1 MCFHPKMR
9 DWSGPQTPQEGER
22 SFTLREGT
30 LGGVGLMGRRESP
43 LGLNV
48 SLRSRHAKKKSEK
61 GCSTCVH
68 DFPAAKEAPK
78 PASLWREGGRQSLG
92 GGASDGHL
100 NHARAPFLDWDK
112 EGARLSRCLVS
123 FICESRGR
131 GRIIGKDSCCCLASS
146 KAPSWKAVLVFF
158 YGFLLTCP
166 FYSIP
171 SLDDQLDRPRFFL
184 LSFLV
189 LS

>member
-1 MCFHPKMR
+1 MFR
-9 DWSGPQTPQEGER
+9 IIQ
-22 SFTLREGT
+22 GT
-30 LGGVGLMGRRESP
+30 LKK
-43 LGLNV
+43 
-48 SLRSRHAKKKSEK
+48 SLRKDARLACTTSQLPRKPLNQFLFGSKVQAVLGWGSERWVPE
-61 GCSTCVH
+61 S
-68 DFPAAKEAPK
+68 
-78 PASLWREGGRQSLG
+78 
-92 GGASDGHL
+92 
-100 NHARAPFLDWDK
+100 RAPFLDWDK
-112 EGARLSRCLVS
+112 EGSRLSSCLVS

-158 YGFLLTCP
+158 YGFLLPCS